1 MTEPPK
7 CSLCK
12 LVEGKSPVRSSGK
25 TIYDHAQADCQPL
38 NRRQVPHT
46 NSPPSRYPLP
56 RSVASSVCSTHTEL
70 APQAGL
76 SQGGGPSRAF
86 PALVDPP
93 DQPVQNANP
102 QNSEG
107 TCRCAAGLH
116 STEGH
121 GEGRWCGNR
130 PYQGNR
136 LEKAALF
143 GYAPQRWYTVSIG
156 VCYLQVLYRSE
167 ASLP

>member
-1 MTEPPK
+1 MPIRSDQLARKLARQEHAGAISFDCKDRTSVRRTHSVLSLPEMTEPPK

-76 SQGGGPSRAF
+76 SQGGGPRW
-86 PALVDPP
+86 
-93 DQPVQNANP
+93 
-102 QNSEG
+102 
-107 TCRCAAGLH
+107 AG
-116 STEGH
+116 S
-121 GEGRWCGNR
+121 
-130 PYQGNR
+130 
-136 LEKAALF
+136 
-143 GYAPQRWYTVSIG
+143 
-156 VCYLQVLYRSE
+156 LQVSSQAQKCAVFKLDQVRSGLRE
-167 ASLP
+167 IASDA

>member
-1 MTEPPK
+1 MMNRRLARLQRRETISFDCKERTTVRRTIAYSLPQMAYPPK

-76 SQGGGPSRAF
+76 SQGGGPRWTGSVQESSQAEQC
-86 PALVDPP
+86 AISKL
-93 DQPVQNANP
+93 DQV
-102 QNSEG
+102 SS
-107 TCRCAAGLH
+107 GLRE
-116 STEGH
+116 T
-121 GEGRWCGNR
+121 
-130 PYQGNR
+130 
-136 LEKAALF
+136 
-143 GYAPQRWYTVSIG
+143 
-156 VCYLQVLYRSE
+156 
-167 ASLP
+167 ASDAS